1 MMFPSVSDGELKP
14 HTISTLKIGP
24 ERLYFLGTK
33 EKHIFE
39 KQVMTNIIENKFD
52 SLNIAH

>member
-1 MMFPSVSDGELKP
+1 MFPSVSDGEQKP
-14 HTISTLKIGP
+14 RTISTLKKGS

-33 EKHIFE
+33 KKHIFE